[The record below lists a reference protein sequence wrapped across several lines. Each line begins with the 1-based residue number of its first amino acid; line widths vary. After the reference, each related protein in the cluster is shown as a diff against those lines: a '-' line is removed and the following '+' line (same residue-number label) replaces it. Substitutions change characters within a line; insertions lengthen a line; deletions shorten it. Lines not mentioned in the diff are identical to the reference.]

1 MKTITL
7 KISVITIIFL
17 MSNYLVLGQCANT
30 SNIYSFVYDG
40 KTYEVIK
47 ENKTWVDAALCA
59 VERGGILAEIN
70 DVAEQNAIY
79 LELSTNANITVTNT
93 IAPDGGGGSYVW
105 IGGNDLSIEGNWV
118 WDGNNDNN
126 STQFWMGTSAGS
138 PVGGLYNNWGNEPD
152 NFNGQ
157 QDALGLSLNGWPLGT
172 ASQWNDVNHI
182 NTLYYVVEHST
193 ILGVGDVEF
202 NNEIKLYPNPVVDFL
217 TIERDGSDL
226 LDITIF
232 NSLGQELII
241 TDLEK
246 NIASKIIDLS
256 NLNKGIYFIKV
267 SFQNG
272 KSTIK
277 KIIK

>member
-17 MSNYLVLGQCANT
+17 MSNYLALGQCANT
-30 SNIYSFVYDG
+30 SNIYSFVYNG

-47 ENKTWVDAALCA
+47 ENKTWVDAAFCA
-59 VERGGILAEIN
+59 VERRGILTEIN

-79 LELSTNANITVTNT
+79 TELNTNAGITVNNT
-93 IAPDGGGGSYVW
+93 VAPDGGGGSYVW

-126 STQFWMGTSAGS
+126 STQFWMGTSTGN

-152 NFNGQ
+152 DFGG
-157 QDALGLSLNGWPLGT
+157 QDALGLSLNGWPLGS
-172 ASQWNDVNHI
+172 AGQWNDVDHT

-193 ILGVGDVEF
+193 VLSIGDIDF
-202 NNEIKLYPNPVVDFL
+202 NNKIKLFPNPVVDFVTVETNGIDVREIVIL
-217 TIERDGSDL
+217 
-226 LDITIF
+226 
-232 NSLGQELII
+232 NSLGQTLRTINMRGNL
-241 TDLEK
+241 TSEK
-246 NIASKIIDLS
+246 IDLS
-256 NLNKGIYFIKV
+256 YLKSGIYFIRISSK
-267 SFQNG
+267 NG